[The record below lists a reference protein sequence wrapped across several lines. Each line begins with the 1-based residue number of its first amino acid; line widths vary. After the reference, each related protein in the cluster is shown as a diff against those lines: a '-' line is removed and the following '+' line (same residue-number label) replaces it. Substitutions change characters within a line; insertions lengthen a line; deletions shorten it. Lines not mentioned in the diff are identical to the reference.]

1 MNQLTTEETRRIVL
15 DASVLRA
22 RYQYEDAIRLIQ
34 KNIESFDPNLKLKG
48 YLEMFYS
55 SRDGGDHEFAKK
67 VAKLIAEDDPKLP
80 PIQDYLKE

>member
-1 MNQLTTEETRRIVL
+1 MNQLTTEEAKKIVL
-15 DASVLRA
+15 NASVLRA

-34 KNIESFDPNLKLKG
+34 KNIDSFEPNLKLKG

-67 VAKLIAEDDPKLP
+67 VAKMIAKEDPKLP